1 MGIFFDGKN
10 LHLFRM
16 ITKKVTVRMKAGLH
30 ARPSSMLVKTASGFV
45 SDFMIELQGYRI
57 NGKSILGIMMLAAE
71 CGTELQ
77 LMMDGPDEHE
87 AMDAV
92 VRLFAANFS
101 EEGEAQERG
110 EECGEERGDEKGD
123 DHGDEKGDDHG

>member
-92 VRLFAANFS
+92 IGLFAANFS

>member
-1 MGIFFDGKN
+1 MGTFVDGKN

-16 ITKKVTVRMKAGLH
+16 ITKKVTVRVKAGLH

-92 VRLFAANFS
+92 IGLFATNFS
-101 EEGEAQERG
+101 EEGEAQ
-110 EECGEERGDEKGD
+110 ECGEERGDEKGD

>member
-1 MGIFFDGKN
+1 MGTFVDGKN

-16 ITKKVTVRMKAGLH
+16 ITKKVTVRVKAGLH

-92 VRLFAANFS
+92 IGLFATNFS
-101 EEGEAQERG
+101 EEGEAQ
-110 EECGEERGDEKGD
+110 ERGDEKGD